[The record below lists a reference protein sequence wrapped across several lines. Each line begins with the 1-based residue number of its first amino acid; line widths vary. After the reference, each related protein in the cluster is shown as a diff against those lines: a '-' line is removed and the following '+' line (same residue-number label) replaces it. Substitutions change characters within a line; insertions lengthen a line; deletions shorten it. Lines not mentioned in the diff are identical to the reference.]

1 MPATRISAI
10 RLRQCANGWRDDPRE
25 RMTYAPRTGVL
36 EELAWPA
43 VRDTTWPVAIMPWGA
58 TEPHNTHLPYG
69 TDTLLGREVAH
80 RVAATCAAHRVH
92 VVALPAMPFGV
103 NTTQLDL
110 PLTLNVMPSTQLA
123 VLRDIVRSIEP
134 HGVRALVL
142 LNAHGGNELRALV
155 RELQPESRMLLVI
168 ANWWQAGD
176 HGRFAEP
183 GDHAGALETAAVL
196 HVAPHL
202 VADRRVW
209 SDGHARQSVL
219 EGVREGW
226 AWTPRRWTQVT
237 DDTGVGD
244 PREATATLGE
254 AFLSDAVRRISA
266 LCTHLATVDPKE
278 LYSH

>member
-1 MPATRISAI
+1 MDSRVTYT
-10 RLRQCANGWRDDPRE
+10 PR
-25 RMTYAPRTGVL
+25 AGVL

-43 VRDTTWPVAIMPWGA
+43 VKAGSWPVALMPWGA

-69 TDTLLGREVAH
+69 TDTLLGREVAT
-80 RVAATCAAHRVH
+80 RVAARCHEQALGVM
-92 VVALPAMPFGV
+92 ALPAMPFGV

-155 RELQPESRMLLVI
+155 RELQPSTVVMLVI

-176 HGRFAEP
+176 HAVFAEP

-202 VADRRVW
+202 VANREVW
-209 SDGHARQSVL
+209 GTGAARPSVL
-219 EGVREGW
+219 SGVRAGW
-226 AWTPRRWTQVT
+226 AWMPRRWTQVT
-237 DDTGVGD
+237 DDTGVGN
-244 PREATATLGE
+244 PREATAEQG
-254 AFLSDAVRRISA
+254 AVFVAQAVERIAA
-266 LCTHLATVDPKE
+266 LCHELAAVNPEHLYGERDG
-278 LYSH
+278 S